1 MENRSYDATNLQD
14 LLANVQ
20 KAQFMVSNLHN
31 PYEKNDIELYEESED
46 FDNTMNFSE
55 QLKKHKQS

>member
-1 MENRSYDATNLQD
+1 MENKSYDATNLQE

-46 FDNTMNFSE
+46 FDNTMSFPEYKNVG
-55 QLKKHKQS
+55 LH